1 MGPLWACYM
10 YSRHTLLSKHL
21 NNYEKKKNK
30 AFFQGARRTIME
42 KGVVTLP
49 PPGGQASS
57 SGPLLWRMGA
67 QFSSC
72 QLRAISSQKQ
82 AWEEE
87 SELLREARG

>member
-1 MGPLWACYM
+1 
-10 YSRHTLLSKHL
+10 
-21 NNYEKKKNK
+21 
-30 AFFQGARRTIME
+30 ME

>member
-1 MGPLWACYM
+1 
-10 YSRHTLLSKHL
+10 
-21 NNYEKKKNK
+21 
-30 AFFQGARRTIME
+30 ME

-49 PPGGQASS
+49 SPGGQASS
-57 SGPLLWRMGA
+57 SGPLLRSMGG

-87 SELLREARG
+87 SELLSKSLWETRG